1 MSQTSLH
8 PASGKPV
15 LRSQKRIVLLPLLVA
30 LLAAGCSTMQVT
42 PSGAP
47 HATAMSP
54 TFTSAAELARMDAT
68 LSGQAKV
75 DNAQRIERLL
85 AALDD
90 ATLARETAALPAGEP
105 LYNFAGRALLN
116 RGLPL
121 PRPFDRGGNWHFDA
135 GNRPPA
141 DSDGYRP
148 PQKLAVLL
156 PLTGSLATAAA
167 PVRDGLL
174 TGYYSE
180 HRRRPEIVFYD
191 TAGTSG
197 GAIAAYGN
205 AIAAGADYVLG
216 PLGRDEVSAVFHS
229 QLSVP
234 VRALNRGNVAP
245 PGGSASFSLAPEDDG
260 IAAAEYLLA
269 RNARRILV
277 LSDDDDSMRRAV
289 NAFREQLLSRGG
301 GVTDTLTVA
310 DKPGDMAAALQAAA
324 RKEGGVDAVF
334 LALKASQARALAPQL
349 ALAGLGGKPR
359 VATSQLA
366 AGVDGSAE
374 GRALDGIAF
383 PSEAWGVRGVSGLPP
398 MASVGK
404 TMATARGPAAKLF
417 AFGYDAWLLTAYL
430 ERLTTRADGN
440 VQGAT
445 GTLRIDGFGNVVRTP
460 SWSTF
465 SDGNAVPL
473 GH

>member
-1 MSQTSLH
+1 MSLTFLRKASCPAASRTSWTAILVLLLVAILPVGCSTVQVTQAGTTRVAMSQTF
-8 PASGKPV
+8 A
-15 LRSQKRIVLLPLLVA
+15 
-30 LLAAGCSTMQVT
+30 
-42 PSGAP
+42 
-47 HATAMSP
+47 
-54 TFTSAAELARMDAT
+54 SAAELARLDAT
-68 LSGQAKV
+68 LDGQAKI

-121 PRPFDRGGNWHFDA
+121 PRPFDRGGNWRFDA

-174 TGYYSE
+174 TGYYGE
-180 HRRRPEIVFYD
+180 HRRRPDIVFYD
-191 TAGTSG
+191 TAGTPG

-205 AIAAGADYVLG
+205 AVAAGADYVLG
-216 PLGRDEVSAVFHS
+216 PLGRDEVSALFRSGH
-229 QLSVP
+229 LNVP
-234 VRALNRGNVAP
+234 ILALNRGNVTP

-260 IAAAEYLLA
+260 IAAAEFLLA

-301 GVTDTLTVA
+301 SVTDTLTVA

-324 RKEGGVDAVF
+324 HKEGGVDAVF
-334 LALKASQARALAPQL
+334 LALKASQARTLAPQL

-366 AGVDGSAE
+366 AGVDGGAE
-374 GRALDGIAF
+374 DRALDGIAF
-383 PSEAWGVRGVSGLPP
+383 PSETWGVRGVSGLPA
-398 MASVGK
+398 MASAGK

-417 AFGYDAWLLTAYL
+417 AFGHDAWLLTAYL

-460 SWSTF
+460 AWSSF
-465 SDGNAVPL
+465 SGGTAVPL
-473 GH
+473 GN